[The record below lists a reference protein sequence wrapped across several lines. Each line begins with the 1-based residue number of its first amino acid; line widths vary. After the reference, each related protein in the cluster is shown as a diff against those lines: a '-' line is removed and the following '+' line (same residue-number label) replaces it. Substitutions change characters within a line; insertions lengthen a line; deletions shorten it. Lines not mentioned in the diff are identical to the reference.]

1 MEEDG
6 TTALLGWTGTGFSEV
21 GVDLGGNVGEWWGAA
36 VVVVD
41 DGLWEGLGSCG
52 RRRLGRGLSAR
63 S

>member
-21 GVDLGGNVGEWWGAA
+21 GIDLGGREWWGAA

-41 DGLWEGLGSCG
+41 DGLWEGLGSYG
-52 RRRLGRGLSAR
+52 RRRLGRGLSAK